1 MWVIVVSMAAILIT
15 WIVASPAW
23 VAQQIGEEGMYI
35 ESVFGKAI
43 SDRVVATASDT
54 GRVVYRHATR
64 YLNRR
69 ATTQWGMT
77 RGRTARLLLT
87 LILVRIENW
96 LLMALMLLPLIVAA
110 AVDGW
115 TQRAVAQQAGTYIN
129 PVRFNIGFHILHIS
143 SVLPFVFVAIPLSV
157 HPMFFAIYW
166 LMAAVGVYTAVKH
179 LHHRI

>member
-1 MWVIVVSMAAILIT
+1 
-15 WIVASPAW
+15 
-23 VAQQIGEEGMYI
+23 
-35 ESVFGKAI
+35 
-43 SDRVVATASDT
+43 
-54 GRVVYRHATR
+54 
-64 YLNRR
+64 
-69 ATTQWGMT
+69 MT
-77 RGRTARLLLT
+77 RGKNGAF
-87 LILVRIENW
+87 IVDANPVRIENW